1 LACLYTQGK
10 QAIFDLYMADQS
22 HGGWW
27 KWVLALAVVAAG
39 AGGFWYYH
47 HARVQ
52 PLIYTTTVAA
62 RGELIKEVIAT
73 GTINPVVNV
82 TVGSQVSGRISK
94 LNVDWNSVVTS
105 NEVIAE
111 IDPATYQAAVEQ
123 AKADLANAQANLELQ
138 QVEYRRSSDLFT
150 NKLISGSDFDTARAN
165 LDEAE
170 AQVKIK
176 QASLYNAAVNL
187 DYCKIVSP
195 VAGVVIQ
202 RAVELGQTVASS
214 FSTPTIFQIAND
226 LTRMQIDSNVA
237 EADVGSVTEGQSVH
251 FTVDAYPDRTFYGSV
266 TQVRNFPTT
275 VNNVVTYDCVIGVT
289 NADYKLKPG
298 MTANLFI
305 TVAQHEKALTIPNGA
320 LRFHPPEN
328 APLDTNSI
336 PAGTNGPKSFAFG
349 AGGSHGGGPGHADH
363 PTSAHIIYVLVDD
376 GVDPK
381 LQAVQI
387 KTGISDGLSTEVLSG
402 LNEGAK
408 VVTSAVSTGGSAGA
422 AGGQFGGFPRMR

>member
-1 LACLYTQGK
+1 
-10 QAIFDLYMADQS
+10 MADKS

-27 KWVLALAVVAAG
+27 KWVLALVLVAGG
-39 AGGFWYYH
+39 AGGFFYFH
-47 HARVQ
+47 HAHAQ

-94 LNVDWNSVVTS
+94 LNVDWNSVVKS

-111 IDPATYQAAVEQ
+111 IDPSTYQAAVEQ

-138 QVEYRRSSDLFT
+138 QVEYVRSSDLFT

-176 QASLYNAAVNL
+176 QASLYNSMVNL
-187 DYCKIVSP
+187 NYCKIVSP
-195 VAGVVIQ
+195 VDGVVIQ

-226 LTRMQIDSNVA
+226 LTRMQIDSSVA
-237 EADVGSVTEGQSVH
+237 EADVGSVVEGQPVH

-266 TQVRNFPTT
+266 VQVRNSPTT

-305 TVAQHEKALTIPNGA
+305 TVAHHENALTIPNGA
-320 LRFHPPEN
+320 LRFHPPDN
-328 APLDTNSI
+328 APVDTNAI
-336 PAGTNGPKSFAFG
+336 PAGTNGPRSFA
-349 AGGSHGGGPGHADH
+349 AGPGGGHGGGLGHADR
-363 PTSAHIIYVLVDD
+363 PTSMHIIYVLADD
-376 GVDPK
+376 GDDPK
-381 LQAVQI
+381 LQAVQV

-402 LNEGAK
+402 LSEGAK
-408 VVTSAVSTGGSAGA
+408 VVTSAVPAGGAGA
-422 AGGQFGGFPRMR
+422 GPNGQFGGFPRMR

>member
-123 AKADLANAQANLELQ
+123 AKADLANAQANL
-138 QVEYRRSSDLFT
+138 
-150 NKLISGSDFDTARAN
+150 
-165 LDEAE
+165 
-170 AQVKIK
+170 
-176 QASLYNAAVNL
+176 
-187 DYCKIVSP
+187 
-195 VAGVVIQ
+195 
-202 RAVELGQTVASS
+202 
-214 FSTPTIFQIAND
+214 
-226 LTRMQIDSNVA
+226 
-237 EADVGSVTEGQSVH
+237 
-251 FTVDAYPDRTFYGSV
+251 
-266 TQVRNFPTT
+266 
-275 VNNVVTYDCVIGVT
+275 
-289 NADYKLKPG
+289 
-298 MTANLFI
+298 
-305 TVAQHEKALTIPNGA
+305 
-320 LRFHPPEN
+320 
-328 APLDTNSI
+328 
-336 PAGTNGPKSFAFG
+336 
-349 AGGSHGGGPGHADH
+349 
-363 PTSAHIIYVLVDD
+363 
-376 GVDPK
+376 
-381 LQAVQI
+381 
-387 KTGISDGLSTEVLSG
+387 
-402 LNEGAK
+402 
-408 VVTSAVSTGGSAGA
+408 
-422 AGGQFGGFPRMR
+422 